1 MFKLIAVLSALCAV
15 ANAGVISPYSHG
27 YGLGYG
33 GYGGYGAYAAPAV
46 ISHAPIIKSYAAPAI
61 VHAPIVKTI
70 AHPVATS
77 YANTYKVATK
87 SYPVVHAAAPIY
99 HAAPAV
105 VAAPALH
112 TTSTYH
118 GHGYGGY
125 SSYPS
130 YGLGYAGYG
139 HGYGHGYLH

>member
-1 MFKLIAVLSALCAV
+1 IAVLSALCAV

-33 GYGGYGAYAAPAV
+33 AALAPAYAAPAV
-46 ISHAPIIKSYAAPAI
+46 ISHAPIIKSYAAPI

-70 AHPVATS
+70 APLATS

-87 SYPVVHAAAPIY
+87 SYPVVAAAPIY

-118 GHGYGGY
+118 GGYGGY
-125 SSYPS
+125 
-130 YGLGYAGYG
+130 GLGGYSSLGYSSYG
-139 HGYGHGYLH
+139 HGYGLH

>member
-1 MFKLIAVLSALCAV
+1 MFKLVRSGLKDNRSYEVNIEVSFPQIALISALCAV

-33 GYGGYGAYAAPAV
+33 AALAPAYAAPAV
-46 ISHAPIIKSYAAPAI
+46 ISHAPIIKSYAAPI
-61 VHAPIVKTI
+61 V

-87 SYPVVHAAAPIY
+87 AIPVVHAAPLV
-99 HAAPAV
+99 HAV
-105 VAAPALH
+105 PALH
-112 TTSTYH
+112 STSTYH
-118 GHGYGGY
+118 GSYGGY
-125 SSYPS
+125 GS

-139 HGYGHGYLH
+139 HGAYLH

>member
-1 MFKLIAVLSALCAV
+1 MFKLFALLSALCAV
-15 ANAGVISPYSHG
+15 ANAGLIAPYSGYGHG

-33 GYGGYGAYAAPAV
+33 SGYGSYGSYGGHYAAPAV
-46 ISHAPIIKSYAAPAI
+46 ISHAPIIKSYAAPI

-70 AHPVATS
+70 HPVATS

-87 SYPVVHAAAPIY
+87 AYPVVHAAPLI
-99 HAAPAV
+99 HHAPAV

-118 GHGYGGY
+118 GHGLGL
-125 SSYPS
+125 PA
-130 YGLGYAGYG
+130 YGLGYTGYG
-139 HGYGHGYLH
+139 HGGYLH